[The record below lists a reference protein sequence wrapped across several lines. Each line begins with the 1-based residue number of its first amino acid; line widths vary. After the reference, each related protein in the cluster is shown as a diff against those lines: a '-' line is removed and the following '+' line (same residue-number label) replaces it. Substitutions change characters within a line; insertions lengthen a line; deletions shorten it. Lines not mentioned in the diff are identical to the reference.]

1 MKGALAGDTFMS
13 AAADAAQHHLIDD
26 ALARRNALV
35 LACTQA
41 LAGANNTVLLATGA
55 ITGALLAPDKIYA
68 TVPISIYVIGLWLGT
83 LPTGWLARHYG
94 RRTAFQVGTVFG
106 VVTGLICCLAVLQG
120 SFLIF
125 NIGAFFSG
133 LYAAAHQAY
142 RFAAADTA
150 SEAFRPKAISWVLI
164 GGIFAAV
171 IGAQIVIQT
180 KDMWSPY
187 LFAATY
193 LAQAAVAIVAGLTLM
208 LLKIPRPPAPTA
220 ANAGRPLSEI
230 VRQPKFIV
238 AVVCGIA
245 SYAMMNMV
253 MTAAPLAMIECNHSI
268 TDAALGLQWH
278 VLGMYVPSFFTGALI
293 VRFGTER
300 VIAAGFV
307 MLLVS
312 AVVSISGITLWHF
325 WVGLALLGVGWNLGF
340 IGATALVTQTH
351 RPEERNRVQS
361 FNDFLIFGSM
371 AIGSFGSGKILA
383 VFGWAAVNEI
393 IFPVVLTAAA
403 MLLWLAMR
411 ERRKSV

>member
-1 MKGALAGDTFMS
+1 MT
-13 AAADAAQHHLIDD
+13 AAADAANHHLIDD

-55 ITGALLAPDKIYA
+55 IVGAMLAPDKIYA
-68 TVPISIYVIGLWLGT
+68 TVPITVYVIGLWLGT
-83 LPTGWLARHYG
+83 LPTGMLARRYG
-94 RRTAFQVGTVFG
+94 RRTAFQVGTVCG
-106 VVTGLICCLAVLQG
+106 VLTGLICCVAVLKG
-120 SFLIF
+120 SFVIF

-133 LYAAAHQAY
+133 LYASAHQAY

-150 SEAFRPKAISWVLI
+150 SETFRPKAISWVLI

-171 IGAQIVIQT
+171 IGAQLVIAT
-180 KDMWSPY
+180 KDLWQPY

-193 LAQAAVAIVAGLTLM
+193 LGQAAVAIVAGLTLM
-208 LLKIPRPPAPTA
+208 FLKIPRPPAATPD
-220 ANAGRPLSEI
+220 NRGRPLSQI
-230 VRQPKFIV
+230 LRQPKFVV
-238 AVVCGIA
+238 AVICGIA

-253 MTAAPLAMIECNHSI
+253 MTAAPLAMIECNHSV

-293 VRFGTER
+293 VRFGVER

-312 AVVSISGITLWHF
+312 AVVSIAGITLWHF
-325 WVGLALLGVGWNLGF
+325 WIGLILLGAGWNLGF
-340 IGATALVTQTH
+340 IGATALVTETH
-351 RPEERNRVQS
+351 RPEERTRVQS

-371 AIGSFGSGKILA
+371 AIGSFASGKVLA
-383 VFGWAAVNEI
+383 LFGWAAVNQI
-393 IFPVVLTAAA
+393 VFPVVLTAAVA
-403 MLLWLAMR
+403 LFWLMLR
-411 ERRKSV
+411 QRRKLA

>member
-1 MKGALAGDTFMS
+1 MS
-13 AAADAAQHHLIDD
+13 AAADAANHHLIDD

-41 LAGANNTVLLATGA
+41 LAGANNTVLIATGA
-55 ITGALLAPDKIYA
+55 IVGAMLAPDKIYA

-83 LPTGWLARHYG
+83 LPIGMLARHYG
-94 RRTAFQVGTVFG
+94 RRTAFQVGTLCG
-106 VVTGLICCLAVLQG
+106 VLTGLICCVAVLNG

-125 NIGAFFSG
+125 TIGAFFSG

-150 SEAFRPKAISWVLI
+150 SDAFKPKAISWVLI

-171 IGAQIVIQT
+171 IGAQLVIAT
-180 KDMWSPY
+180 KDLWPPY

-193 LAQAAVAIVAGLTLM
+193 LAQSSVAILAGLMLM
-208 LLKIPRPPAPTA
+208 FLKIPRPQPVTA
-220 ANAGRPLSEI
+220 DNRGRPLAEI
-230 VRQPKFIV
+230 VRQPKFVV

-253 MTAAPLAMIECNHSI
+253 MTAAPLAMIECNHSV

-278 VLGMYVPSFFTGALI
+278 VLGMYVPSFFTGSLI
-293 VRFGTER
+293 ARFGVER
-300 VIAAGFV
+300 VIAVGFA

-312 AVVSISGITLWHF
+312 AGVSIAGITVWHF
-325 WVGLALLGVGWNLGF
+325 WVGLMLLGVGWNLGF
-340 IGATALVTQTH
+340 IGATALVTDTY

-371 AIGSFGSGKILA
+371 AIGSFASGKVLA
-383 VFGWAAVNEI
+383 LFGWAAVNEI
-393 IFPVVLTAAA
+393 LFPVVITASVL
-403 MLLWLAMR
+403 LLWLALR
-411 ERRKSV
+411 ERRKLA

>member
-1 MKGALAGDTFMS
+1 MS
-13 AAADAAQHHLIDD
+13 AAADTAQHHLIDD
-26 ALARRNALV
+26 ALARRNAVV
-35 LACTQA
+35 LAFAQA

-55 ITGALLAPDKIYA
+55 IVGAMLAPERIFA
-68 TVPISIYVIGLWLGT
+68 TVPISVYVIGLWLGT
-83 LPTGWLARHYG
+83 LPIGWIARHYG
-94 RRTAFQVGTVFG
+94 RRTAFQVGTMFG
-106 VVTGLICCLAVLQG
+106 VVTGLICCVAILQG

-171 IGAQIVIQT
+171 IGAQTVILT
-180 KDMWSPY
+180 KEMWPPY

-208 LLKIPRPPAPTA
+208 FLKIPRPPAPTA

-230 VRQPKFIV
+230 ARQPKFIV
-238 AVVCGIA
+238 AVGCGIA

-253 MTAAPLAMIECNHSI
+253 MTAAPLAMIECNHSV

-278 VLGMYVPSFFTGALI
+278 VLGMFVPSFFTGTLI
-293 VRFGTER
+293 SRFGVER

-307 MLLVS
+307 MLIAS
-312 AVVSISGITLWHF
+312 AVVSIAGITLWHF
-325 WVGLALLGVGWNLGF
+325 WVGLVLLGVGWNFGF
-340 IGATALVTQTH
+340 IGATTLVTQTH
-351 RPEERNRVQS
+351 RPNERNRVQS

-371 AIGSFGSGKILA
+371 AIGSFGSGKVLA
-383 VFGWAAVNEI
+383 LFGWAAVNQI
-393 IFPVVLTAAA
+393 VFPVVLTAGV
-403 MLLWLAMR
+403 MLLWLVLR
-411 ERRKSV
+411 ERRAVR

>member
-1 MKGALAGDTFMS
+1 MS
-13 AAADAAQHHLIDD
+13 AAADAATHPLIDD

-41 LAGANNTVLLATGA
+41 LAGANNTVLIATGA
-55 ITGALLAPDKIYA
+55 IVGAMLAPEKIYA

-83 LPTGWLARHYG
+83 LPTGMVARHYG
-94 RRTAFQVGTVFG
+94 RRTAFQVGTLCG
-106 VVTGLICCLAVLQG
+106 VITGLICCVAVLKG

-125 NIGAFFSG
+125 TIGAFFSG

-150 SEAFRPKAISWVLI
+150 SDAFKPKAISWVLI

-171 IGAQIVIQT
+171 IGAQLVIAT
-180 KDMWSPY
+180 KDLWPPY

-193 LAQAAVAIVAGLTLM
+193 LAQSAVAILAGLMLM
-208 LLKIPRPPAPTA
+208 FLKIPRPPAMTA
-220 ANAGRPLSEI
+220 AGRGRPMSEI
-230 VRQPKFIV
+230 ARQPKFAV

-253 MTAAPLAMIECNHSI
+253 MTAAPLAMIECNHTV

-293 VRFGTER
+293 VRFGVER
-300 VIAAGFV
+300 VIAAGFI
-307 MLLVS
+307 LLLAS
-312 AVVSISGITLWHF
+312 AAVSIAGITLWHF
-325 WVGLALLGVGWNLGF
+325 WVGLALLGMGWNLAF
-340 IGATALVTQTH
+340 IGATALVTETH

-371 AIGSFGSGKILA
+371 AIGSFASGKVLA
-383 VFGWAAVNEI
+383 LFGWAAVNEI
-393 IFPVVLTAAA
+393 VFPVVIGAGA
-403 MLLWLAMR
+403 MLFWLALR
-411 ERRKSV
+411 ERRKIA